1 MCNPKRKQKQLI
13 CILYTSRLIYRIMW
27 KQVNHVYLT
36 NANHHHHQEE
46 AEEEVLAIDKWE
58 NG

>member
-1 MCNPKRKQKQLI
+1 
-13 CILYTSRLIYRIMW
+13 MW

>member
-1 MCNPKRKQKQLI
+1 
-13 CILYTSRLIYRIMW
+13 MW

-46 AEEEVLAIDKWE
+46 AEEEVLAIDK
-58 NG
+58 